1 MTTKNALI
9 SRLIFKSFITSRK
22 LECNNFKNSRDPL
35 SQFYFFPLID
45 YILAKKCH
53 LYAHFVHFVRLVN
66 QLIYKI

>member
-1 MTTKNALI
+1 MTTKNTLI

-45 YILAKKCH
+45 YILAKKMSSLCS
-53 LYAHFVHFVRLVN
+53 FCPFCMFG
-66 QLIYKI
+66 